1 MPSSYSVKRIID
13 ASPER
18 IWTLLEDTSGYAA
31 WNPAVVSL
39 EGRIANGEKIKLVAS
54 VNPKRTFTLTVS
66 ELEPCRRMVWS
77 DGMALGLFRGVRTI
91 ALRPQGE
98 AQTEFT
104 MQEIYSG
111 PLAKL
116 ITKAIP
122 DLNESFAQFADG
134 LKAAAEAA
142 RV

>member
-1 MPSSYSVKRIID
+1 MPSSYSVKRTID

-18 IWTLLEDTSGYAA
+18 IWALLEDTSGYAA

-39 EGRIANGEKIKLVAS
+39 EGRIATGEKIKLVAS

-66 ELEPCRRMVWS
+66 ELEPGRRMVWS
-77 DGMALGLFRGVRTI
+77 EEMGLGLFRGVRSI
-91 ALRPQGE
+91 ELRPLGE